1 MHYTI
6 TGKGKAVVLLHG
18 FIEEGSMWQTL
29 AKELSKDYKVIVPD
43 LPGFGNSALGK
54 PQPKL
59 SMAWYADAVYEML
72 KEAGVKKCVML
83 GHSMGGYIT
92 LYFAEKHPEMLLGL
106 GLINSHCFADTDD
119 KKKNRKKGIAFIKRH
134 GSKPFVTEL
143 YNSIFSEAYLNKN
156 RNFVDSLIA
165 KAVEYTPQ
173 ALMQANRAMMERE
186 DKSIVLKH
194 AKVPVLFIAG
204 KDDQSSPLAYTLK
217 QAALPA
223 IADVH
228 IFSNSKHMSIFERKS
243 EASAAVKGFLQLIG

>member
-6 TGKGKAVVLLHG
+6 KGKGKAVVLLHG
-18 FIEEGSMWQTL
+18 FIEDGSMWQAV
-29 AKELSKDYKVIVPD
+29 AKELSKKYKVIVPD

-72 KEAGVKKCVML
+72 KEAGIKKCVIL

-92 LYFAEKHPEMLLGL
+92 LYFAEKHPEMLLGF

-119 KKKNRKKGIAFIKRH
+119 KKKNRKKGIDFIKRH

-143 YNSIFSEAYLNKN
+143 YNSIFTEAYLNKN
-156 RNFVDSLIA
+156 RKFVNSLITKAA
-165 KAVEYTPQ
+165 KYTPE

-186 DKSIVLKH
+186 DKSLVLKNT
-194 AKVPVLFIAG
+194 KVPVLFIAG

-217 QAALPA
+217 QAAIPA

-228 IFSNSKHMSIFERKS
+228 IFSNSKHMCIFERKR
-243 EASAAVKGFLQLIG
+243 EALTAIEGFLQLID